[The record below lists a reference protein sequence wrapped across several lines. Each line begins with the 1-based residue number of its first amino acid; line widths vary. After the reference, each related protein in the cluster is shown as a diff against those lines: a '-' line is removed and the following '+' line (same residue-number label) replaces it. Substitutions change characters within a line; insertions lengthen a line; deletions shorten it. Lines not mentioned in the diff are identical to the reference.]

1 MTVVAEI
8 LKAKAHAAVQT
19 IAPDASVLDA
29 LRIMAERQIGAL
41 LVVQDGRIEGI
52 LTERDYARK
61 IALLGRTSADTPVR
75 EVMTRSVMFV
85 HPNQTSEQCM
95 QIMTDKRLRHLPVL
109 DGEQLIGIISIGDL
123 VADIIS
129 EQKFIIEQMTHY
141 IGGNVR

>member
-8 LKAKAHAAVQT
+8 LKTKAHAAVQT
-19 IAPDASVLDA
+19 IGPDASVLDA

-41 LVVQDGRIEGI
+41 LVVQDGQIEGI

-85 HPNQTSEQCM
+85 HPHQTSEQCM

-109 DGEQLIGIISIGDL
+109 EGEQLIGIISIGDL